1 VSGLIGLL
9 GLAALLCA
17 YFLPAIIAAKRKV
30 PHEGSI
36 VVVNIFLGWTLV
48 GWVVALAMACRS
60 VPPRQ
65 ALAPWSPPRWP
76 DRPALGPLPPPCYRC
91 GTPADLHPGGRCP
104 APEISRS
111 PHGSPS

>member
-1 VSGLIGLL
+1 MVVLVVGI
-9 GLAALLCA
+9 ALYLVPSLVA
-17 YFLPAIIAAKRKV
+17 GMRNV

-60 VPPRQ
+60 VP
-65 ALAPWSPPRWP
+65 ALPPG
-76 DRPALGPLPPPCYRC
+76 RPLPPCYRC
-91 GTPADLHPGGRCP
+91 GAPAALHPGGVCP

-111 PHGSPS
+111 PQSRPPGS